1 MYDTLRRLYLAGS
14 LTDAGLQNAV
24 TKGWITQAQADQ
36 IRADKAAQ
44 AADQAIIDSLV
55 VQSLNS

>member
-1 MYDTLRRLYLAGS
+1 MYERLHFLYLSGQ

-24 TKGWITQAQADQ
+24 TKGWITQEQADQ

-44 AADQAIIDSLV
+44 TP
-55 VQSLNS
+55 